1 MMNSQCTTNT
11 QTARRWL
18 HKASISVSL
27 VTLAV
32 LLQACAGLRPGY
44 ETPTVSIN
52 SFRTLPSEGVLPT
65 FEIGLHVTNPNSV
78 ALNLRGIS
86 YTISLEGHDIIKGV
100 GNDLPTIDAYGEGQ
114 FKLTAAANL
123 FAGIQ
128 LINELMNG
136 ANDSLKYEFAAK
148 LDIGS
153 LRPAIR
159 VSDTGHIDLRGG
171 SGN

>member
-1 MMNSQCTTNT
+1 MINARCTANT
-11 QTARRWL
+11 QAARRWL
-18 HKASISVSL
+18 HNGSIAALL

-32 LLQACAGLRPGY
+32 LSQGCAGLRPGY
-44 ETPTVSIN
+44 ETPTVTIN

-65 FEIGLHVTNPNSV
+65 FEIGLHVINPNSE
-78 ALNLRGIS
+78 ALKLRGVS

-128 LINELMNG
+128 LINELMSG
-136 ANDSLKYEFAAK
+136 ANDNLKYEFAAK
-148 LDIGS
+148 LDIGL
-153 LRPAIR
+153 LRPALR
-159 VSDTGHIDLRGG
+159 VSDTGRIDLRGG